1 MEIQALRR
9 RDQLLVGFTLFS
21 MFFGAGNLIF
31 PPQLGA
37 QAGVDTWFAMAG
49 LAVSAVFLPIL
60 GVIAV
65 VRAGSLTE
73 LASRVHPAFA
83 TVFTV
88 LIYLSIGPCLA
99 IPRTASTSFEMAVPP
114 FLPSG
119 TPTMWFQFGYSLL
132 FFAAAFL
139 VALQPEKLTGRLGK
153 FLCPMLLLLVGA
165 MFVGSLVHPV
175 GTYGPTLPPYDQ
187 IPAVQG
193 FLTGYQTMDTI
204 AALNFGIVIVM
215 NIRALG
221 VTDQGSVLR
230 ATVRA
235 GGIATV
241 LFLAVY
247 SMLAHIGALSGA
259 AFPGMTNGA
268 VTLTN
273 LVGAIF
279 GHWGTVILA
288 AIFFI
293 ACFNTCVGLISS
305 CSAYFHTLVQS
316 TGSGMGGL
324 LCSAQHGHL
333 QCRPGPDFE
342 DLRAHFEHPLSSGY
356 RADPAVLP
364 APVHSA
370 LFRHLSCWDR
380 LYQCSQHPVCRPGS
394 GAEHSGAGPDF
405 EGCPSVW
412 NGPGLGPSGFG
423 RSAAGSPAL
432 CDTALQGEGLTLAFS
447 AQEAYHK
454 ENKMGARKRA
464 ERKLCASTGDLIW
477 VMPTE
482 GDLCPADA
490 AGLCSHWGAGP
501 RFRFHRET
509 TGGSNM
515 KLQTEHLK
523 LYAVTDRSWLGERT
537 LARQVEESLA
547 GGATMVQLREKGMDR
562 ETLRREALEIRAVC
576 RRYGVPF
583 LINDAAELAA
593 EVGADGVHVGQ
604 QDMSPRQARA
614 ILGPDG
620 IVGVSAH
627 TVEEAR
633 AAQAEGADYLGVGA
647 VFVTGTKENTT
658 PVDYETLKEICAAV
672 DIPVV
677 AIGGVGRNNLSS
689 LAGSGIQGVAVVSA
703 LYAQP
708 DVRAAARSLRS
719 QVEEML
725 RG

>member
-153 FLCPMLLLLVGA
+153 FLCPVLLLLVGA

-293 ACFNTCVGLISS
+293 ACFNTCVVLLRLFPYPGS
-305 CSAYFHTLVQS
+305 QS

-324 LCSAQHGHL
+324 LCPAQHGHL

-394 GAEHSGAGPDF
+394 GDEHSGAGPDF
-405 EGCPSVW
+405 EGCPPVW
-412 NGPGLGPSGFG
+412 NGPGLGPSDFG

-614 ILGPDG
+614 ILGPNG

-719 QVEEML
+719 QVEEIL